1 MADAVVSFLV
11 ERLGN
16 LLIDE
21 TTLLW
26 SVRDQVQQM
35 QTELKRI
42 QCFLKDADKR
52 QDEDA
57 SVRNWV
63 SEIREAAYD
72 IEDVIDSFML
82 KFAPRN
88 GRRIHN
94 PITKGIALHNLA
106 SKIDEIKSRI
116 IDLTRSLQTYGITA
130 RKEGEGTSLAFERQR
145 QLRWSFSHVVEEYI
159 VGFDEDI
166 RQLIAQLVNEEKC
179 RVVSICGMGGLG
191 KTTMAKAVY
200 HHGDIRR
207 HFEGFAWAY
216 VSQQCERRDVWEGI
230 LLKLIIPSREE
241 REEILRMRDED
252 LAKKLFKVQ
261 KEKKCLIV
269 IDDIWSTEAWS
280 TLSAAFPNETASGS
294 KVLLTTRN
302 KEVALIADQE
312 GFVHE
317 PDCLNEEK
325 SWELFQRKAFPRR
338 GDSDFKINKDKEKV
352 GREMVGSCAGL
363 PLAIVVLG
371 GLLATKETLSEWD
384 MVNRNI
390 RSYLARTKGHEQARL
405 SEVLALSYHELPY
418 QLKPC
423 FLYLSQFPEDF
434 DIPTKKLVQQWVAE
448 GFVFSQDEIEG
459 DETLE
464 DVAEGYLH
472 SLINRCMVQVGVR
485 GSIGRIKTCRLHD
498 LMRDLCLLKARQE
511 SFMDIIDHWRGS
523 ETLGAF
529 SSSNETRSIRR
540 SRRLSILLREDVDD
554 LILPQYKKNPNLRS
568 LFFFRSKKH
577 RLDIAKIM
585 NSAVAKFKLLKV
597 LDLEGIKGPKVK
609 LPAGIGTLTQLRFLS
624 IKKTLIRELPSS
636 LVNLVLLET
645 LNLQTINKFSWE
657 STVQLPD
664 VLWKMVWLRHLY
676 LPKWCGDVTDKL
688 QLANLINLQTLVNF
702 PANKC
707 DVKDLL
713 RLTNL
718 RKLVLNDARY
728 FGNFVKIFDPLRKT
742 LNFLMSLSLK
752 TDILSFPDK
761 VVDLRQ
767 LLLGCPRLCKLHIEG
782 RIDNLPE
789 YHEFPPSLAKLT
801 LWGSR
806 LQEDPM
812 KTLEKLPN
820 LRYFSGWEVFVGKKM
835 VCSRE
840 GFPQLKT
847 LLLRGLP
854 NLEEWTVEE
863 GAMPSLAHLGIS
875 DCYKLKMVPEGLM
888 FITTLKELEIR
899 WMTRAFKSL
908 LQEDGEDFYKIQ
920 HVPSIVFLN

>member
-1 MADAVVSFLV
+1 
-11 ERLGN
+11 
-16 LLIDE
+16 
-21 TTLLW
+21 
-26 SVRDQVQQM
+26 
-35 QTELKRI
+35 
-42 QCFLKDADKR
+42 
-52 QDEDA
+52 
-57 SVRNWV
+57 
-63 SEIREAAYD
+63 
-72 IEDVIDSFML
+72 
-82 KFAPRN
+82 
-88 GRRIHN
+88 
-94 PITKGIALHNLA
+94 
-106 SKIDEIKSRI
+106 
-116 IDLTRSLQTYGITA
+116 
-130 RKEGEGTSLAFERQR
+130 
-145 QLRWSFSHVVEEYI
+145 
-159 VGFDEDI
+159 
-166 RQLIAQLVNEEKC
+166 
-179 RVVSICGMGGLG
+179 
-191 KTTMAKAVY
+191 
-200 HHGDIRR
+200 
-207 HFEGFAWAY
+207 
-216 VSQQCERRDVWEGI
+216 
-230 LLKLIIPSREE
+230 
-241 REEILRMRDED
+241 
-252 LAKKLFKVQ
+252 
-261 KEKKCLIV
+261 
-269 IDDIWSTEAWS
+269 
-280 TLSAAFPNETASGS
+280 
-294 KVLLTTRN
+294 
-302 KEVALIADQE
+302 
-312 GFVHE
+312 
-317 PDCLNEEK
+317 
-325 SWELFQRKAFPRR
+325 
-338 GDSDFKINKDKEKV
+338 
-352 GREMVGSCAGL
+352 MVGSCAGL

-390 RSYLARTKGHEQARL
+390 RSYLSRTKGHEQARL

-418 QLKPC
+418 QSKPC

-459 DETLE
+459 DETVE

-485 GSIGRIKTCRLHD
+485 GSIGTIKTCRLHD

-511 SFMDIIDHWRGS
+511 SFMDIINHWRGS

-529 SSSNETRSIRR
+529 SSSSEIRSIRR

-609 LPAGIGTLTQLRFLS
+609 LPAGIGTMTQLRFLR

-645 LNLQTINKFSWE
+645 LNLQTINK
-657 STVQLPD
+657 
-664 VLWKMVWLRHLY
+664 HLY

-688 QLANLINLQTLVNF
+688 QLANLIKLQTLVNF

-713 RLTNL
+713 SLTNL

-728 FGNFVKIFDPLRKT
+728 FGNFVKIFDPPRNT

-767 LLLGCPRLCKLHIEG
+767 LLLGCPHLCKLHIEG
-782 RIDNLPE
+782 RIENLPE
-789 YHEFPPSLAKLT
+789 YHEFPPYLAKLT

-806 LQEDPM
+806 LQGDPM

-835 VCSRE
+835 VRSRE

-863 GAMPSLAHLGIS
+863 GAMHSLARLGIS
-875 DCYKLKMVPEGLM
+875 DCYKLKIVPEGMM

>member
-1 MADAVVSFLV
+1 
-11 ERLGN
+11 
-16 LLIDE
+16 
-21 TTLLW
+21 
-26 SVRDQVQQM
+26 
-35 QTELKRI
+35 
-42 QCFLKDADKR
+42 
-52 QDEDA
+52 
-57 SVRNWV
+57 
-63 SEIREAAYD
+63 
-72 IEDVIDSFML
+72 
-82 KFAPRN
+82 
-88 GRRIHN
+88 
-94 PITKGIALHNLA
+94 
-106 SKIDEIKSRI
+106 
-116 IDLTRSLQTYGITA
+116 
-130 RKEGEGTSLAFERQR
+130 
-145 QLRWSFSHVVEEYI
+145 
-159 VGFDEDI
+159 
-166 RQLIAQLVNEEKC
+166 
-179 RVVSICGMGGLG
+179 
-191 KTTMAKAVY
+191 
-200 HHGDIRR
+200 
-207 HFEGFAWAY
+207 
-216 VSQQCERRDVWEGI
+216 
-230 LLKLIIPSREE
+230 
-241 REEILRMRDED
+241 
-252 LAKKLFKVQ
+252 
-261 KEKKCLIV
+261 
-269 IDDIWSTEAWS
+269 
-280 TLSAAFPNETASGS
+280 
-294 KVLLTTRN
+294 
-302 KEVALIADQE
+302 
-312 GFVHE
+312 
-317 PDCLNEEK
+317 
-325 SWELFQRKAFPRR
+325 
-338 GDSDFKINKDKEKV
+338 
-352 GREMVGSCAGL
+352 MVGSCAGL

-459 DETLE
+459 DETME

-485 GSIGRIKTCRLHD
+485 GSIGTIKTCRLHD

-529 SSSNETRSIRR
+529 SSSNETRSIKR

-728 FGNFVKIFDPLRKT
+728 FGNFVKIFDPLRNT

-789 YHEFPPSLAKLT
+789 YHEFPPYLAKLT

-863 GAMPSLAHLGIS
+863 GAMPSLARLGIS

>member
-1 MADAVVSFLV
+1 MSMLASFLEDALAVKVKTDGIDIGGNIIKPEDGSTQVHLYLSVFSQEAKAYLIADAVVSFLL

-42 QCFLKDADKR
+42 Q
-52 QDEDA
+52 
-57 SVRNWV
+57 
-63 SEIREAAYD
+63 
-72 IEDVIDSFML
+72 
-82 KFAPRN
+82 
-88 GRRIHN
+88 
-94 PITKGIALHNLA
+94 
-106 SKIDEIKSRI
+106 
-116 IDLTRSLQTYGITA
+116 
-130 RKEGEGTSLAFERQR
+130 KEGEGTSLAFERQR
-145 QLRWSFSHVVEEYI
+145 QLRWSYSHVVEEYI

-166 RQLIAQLVNEEKC
+166 RQLIAQLVNEEKY

-216 VSQQCERRDVWEGI
+216 VSQQCKRRDIWEGI
-230 LLKLIIPSREE
+230 VLKLIIPSREE

-302 KEVALIADQE
+302 KESALIADQE

-338 GDSDFKINKDKEKV
+338 GDSDFGINKDKEKV
-352 GREMVGSCAGL
+352 GRGMVGSCAGL

-390 RSYLARTKGHEQARL
+390 RSYLSRTKGHEQARL

-448 GFVFSQDEIEG
+448 GFVFPQDEIEG
-459 DETLE
+459 DETVE

-485 GSIGRIKTCRLHD
+485 GSIGKIKTCHLLD

-511 SFMDIIDHWRGS
+511 SFMDIIDHWFGN

-554 LILPQYKKNPNLRS
+554 LTLPQYKKKSQPE
-568 LFFFRSKKH
+568 
-577 RLDIAKIM
+577 
-585 NSAVAKFKLLKV
+585 VPLL
-597 LDLEGIKGPKVK
+597 
-609 LPAGIGTLTQLRFLS
+609 LPF
-624 IKKTLIRELPSS
+624 KKTKIRYRKDNEFCCC
-636 LVNLVLLET
+636 
-645 LNLQTINKFSWE
+645 Q
-657 STVQLPD
+657 VQI
-664 VLWKMVWLRHLY
+664 
-676 LPKWCGDVTDKL
+676 
-688 QLANLINLQTLVNF
+688 A
-702 PANKC
+702 
-707 DVKDLL
+707 
-713 RLTNL
+713 
-718 RKLVLNDARY
+718 
-728 FGNFVKIFDPLRKT
+728 
-742 LNFLMSLSLK
+742 
-752 TDILSFPDK
+752 
-761 VVDLRQ
+761 
-767 LLLGCPRLCKLHIEG
+767 
-782 RIDNLPE
+782 
-789 YHEFPPSLAKLT
+789 
-801 LWGSR
+801 
-806 LQEDPM
+806 
-812 KTLEKLPN
+812 
-820 LRYFSGWEVFVGKKM
+820 
-835 VCSRE
+835 
-840 GFPQLKT
+840 
-847 LLLRGLP
+847 
-854 NLEEWTVEE
+854 
-863 GAMPSLAHLGIS
+863 
-875 DCYKLKMVPEGLM
+875 
-888 FITTLKELEIR
+888 
-899 WMTRAFKSL
+899 
-908 LQEDGEDFYKIQ
+908 
-920 HVPSIVFLN
+920 